1 MSKIELFHSS
11 RTFQDRRRP
20 SVAGIDRKSRL
31 YLQNRFKGCIRS
43 SSYARRIQGLP
54 KFRKRRGSIPLQVP
68 GVWPKRSS
76 KNFFQNN
83 EVCNRTAQER
93 RDSGNLLSERHLHPS
108 QDEGRNESIDN
119 QGETSFRKAWLH
131 YQLQEEHPHPIKDSG
146 IFRISVQQQDHDH
159 FSNRVE
165 DYKFNEENP
174 SGGDDSN
181 EDMQMDSRFIGED
194 DVNDTSSRRSSIKY
208 QVFTEGSIEDITP
221 DTPKLGDNLQIV
233 NTSLQESSWWE
244 MFLTQKNGLPIQKI
258 TAANSKT
265 TIHVDVSNSGWGV
278 SSDMI
283 TASGFWNQE
292 GEQKSIH
299 VRELKTILFAL
310 QHHAPKCGNSIIKI
324 YSDNIT
330 AKSGGTTTIIL
341 QDLAIQ
347 IQELCNQYNIH
358 VMYQHIPGILN
369 TQADQLSRR
378 KNPLYEST
386 FPKKMFNQIQ
396 QQWGPLKIDAF
407 AARHNNQLPTYWSLT
422 PDPIAAAMDAMR
434 QTWLPKGMYL
444 YPPWKLIPQVL
455 KKIHEQRL
463 KQAVLVTSWWSSQFW
478 FPMILRMKHMQ
489 HPIIWKINQKWS
501 LAAWRLLTAS
511 GYRMA

>member
-159 FSNRVE
+159 FSTRVE

-347 IQELCNQYNIH
+347 IQELQPIQHTRHVSTHPGDLEHSSRPAEQTQESIVRIDISEENVQSDPTTMGTVENRRVCSSTQQPAANLLVSNTRPNSCGNGCNETN
-358 VMYQHIPGILN
+358 
-369 TQADQLSRR
+369 
-378 KNPLYEST
+378 
-386 FPKKMFNQIQ
+386 
-396 QQWGPLKIDAF
+396 
-407 AARHNNQLPTYWSLT
+407 
-422 PDPIAAAMDAMR
+422 
-434 QTWLPKGMYL
+434 
-444 YPPWKLIPQVL
+444 
-455 KKIHEQRL
+455 
-463 KQAVLVTSWWSSQFW
+463 LVTKRDVSVSTLEVNS
-478 FPMILRMKHMQ
+478 
-489 HPIIWKINQKWS
+489 
-501 LAAWRLLTAS
+501 AS
-511 GYRMA
+511 VEEDS